1 MPLGASGCRWVPAVN
16 REGEAAQG
24 WHSRGRSQAAKQ
36 HGRPGPARIGCVC
49 SSPAPWSQVYTFSVI
64 PGCSS
69 REESLQ
75 IQCQGTC
82 AGPPSGGAR
91 RAPGTCRLAE
101 PPEPARQRPALPG
114 AARLRAGAAPSTNA
128 TGSARSVRRSPGLS
142 LLSVRQAT
150 GEDSP
155 RGWARGMLLSPG
167 TAIPTRKRQAAR
179 HSRSWRRPA
188 TPGRD
193 LPGPSPASADP
204 RAALR
209 RLWPRPLAS
218 APYTCFTAFD
228 RKPGNL
234 KARSPPSPA
243 PSISSSAHHPRPPP
257 SKPRNRLHSL
267 PLSRMFV

>member
-1 MPLGASGCRWVPAVN
+1 MPAVN
-16 REGEAAQG
+16 REGEAARG

-75 IQCQGTC
+75 IQRQGTC

-155 RGWARGMLLSPG
+155 GGWARGMLLSPG

-193 LPGPSPASADP
+193 LPRPSPASADP

-209 RLWPRPLAS
+209 RRPWPRPLAS

-228 RKPGNL
+228 RQPGNL
-234 KARSPPSPA
+234 KARSLPSPA